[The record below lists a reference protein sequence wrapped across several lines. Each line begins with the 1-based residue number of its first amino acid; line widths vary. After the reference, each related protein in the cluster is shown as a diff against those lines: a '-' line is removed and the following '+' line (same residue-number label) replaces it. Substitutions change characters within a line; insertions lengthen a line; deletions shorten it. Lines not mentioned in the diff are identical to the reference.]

1 MRETTL
7 PVSANNSQISLSEHL
22 SAYTSAPAHYNMDI
36 FSVQNQSISY
46 EGNWDT
52 RACLNGFALGR
63 DSVYEPGRSGRL
75 WTYFETFNKCFD
87 FPDGE
92 YIFVK

>member
-1 MRETTL
+1 MRETAL
-7 PVSANNSQISLSEHL
+7 PVSANNLQISLSEHL
-22 SAYTSAPAHYNMDI
+22 SAYTSAPAQYNMDI

-52 RACLNGFALGR
+52 RVCLNGFALGR
-63 DSVYEPGRSGRL
+63 DSVYEPGKSGRL